1 MMTKIDERKNIIV
14 SLKSMYKEDNR
25 GIDKRIK
32 HLRIMSF
39 LNTTMSIVSGG
50 IILTSIIS
58 EQFGFEILK
67 WEKSGTLAMLSIMF
81 FLNFPREIYELKL
94 LNHLKRIN
102 DFKDFIGIEKLNLEL
117 KNLLSIMN
125 NRKPNL
131 VLIIFIVVL
140 IFMALWQAFG
150 LSNTYWN
157 YMKIPILLFFG
168 FSVFNFIK
176 LNKKLTGNIKQAEKI
191 L

>member
-1 MMTKIDERKNIIV
+1 
-14 SLKSMYKEDNR
+14 
-25 GIDKRIK
+25 
-32 HLRIMSF
+32 
-39 LNTTMSIVSGG
+39 
-50 IILTSIIS
+50 
-58 EQFGFEILK
+58 
-67 WEKSGTLAMLSIMF
+67 
-81 FLNFPREIYELKL
+81 
-94 LNHLKRIN
+94 
-102 DFKDFIGIEKLNLEL
+102 
-117 KNLLSIMN
+117 MN

-176 LNKKLTGNIKQAEKI
+176 LNKKLTGNINQAEKI